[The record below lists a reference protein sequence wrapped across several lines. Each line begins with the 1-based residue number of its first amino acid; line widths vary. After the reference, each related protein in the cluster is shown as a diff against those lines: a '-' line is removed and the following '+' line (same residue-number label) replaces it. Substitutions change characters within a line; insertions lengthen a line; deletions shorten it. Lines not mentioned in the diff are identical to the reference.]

1 MIEEGMTY
9 KDFCDATLQAGK
21 STSLLDQQAA
31 PEGWFV
37 LSEDI
42 LMPAI
47 KEKNDLLHTIKGNN
61 IHTITLLVK

>member
-1 MIEEGMTY
+1 MIEEGMKY
-9 KDFCDATLQAGK
+9 KDFCDATLRAGK
-21 STSLLDQQAA
+21 STSLLNQQA